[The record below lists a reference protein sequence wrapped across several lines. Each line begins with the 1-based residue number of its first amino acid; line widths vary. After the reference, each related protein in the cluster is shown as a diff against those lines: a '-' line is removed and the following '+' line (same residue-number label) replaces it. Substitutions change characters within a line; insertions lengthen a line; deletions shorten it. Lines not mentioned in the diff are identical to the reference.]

1 MSDAFLKPDDREA
14 SGRLLFA
21 LALLAGALLRLVLLG
36 SPDLFGP
43 DEGAWAL
50 AARNAAEG
58 GFGQLLAPGRTPL
71 GDPAGTP
78 FFFPA
83 LLSVMVR
90 IFGAEEW
97 AIRLP
102 SVAAGL
108 VGAFV
113 LERVVRRGYGQPAG
127 HLAGAFAALFPPLV
141 SASRAAT
148 AETAFVALG
157 LGGVIFG
164 LRALEED
171 VPAEAV
177 LAGTFFGLAFL
188 TRGPAVLL
196 FLGPLLLALL
206 VRPGLWP
213 LGKTKLCAA
222 LLLGTGAAVSAGYLG
237 LVFLVHPA
245 ALGTVFSGLVASA
258 PAWPYG
264 SNDPSAFDASLK
276 TIVGTLFLFL
286 PLAGLGAAFLLRPR
300 TETEFASG
308 ATSGERRLSHEVLW
322 GAAGIEMLVL
332 VAVAGSF
339 RLSSIPVLVALSA
352 FCGFGATAL
361 LWSSD
366 EPALRRREVT
376 FALVSGLVVLA
387 AAAVLVSQPDD
398 PLFGGRQA
406 PLSTGAALGSIGAVA
421 VLAALLASGRLRAGG
436 RPPVV
441 FLTVLL
447 VAAGVES
454 AAFIRR
460 ELLSHRTYA
469 REMAQQLA
477 PLLLPRRPVDLAF
490 RASDPDPI
498 AFRLFRTGRSWSDV
512 PTAAAFEAETR
523 RGSTAAWSF
532 RRPAPGT
539 PASASSAATPP
550 EEVRAYLAAHALDVT
565 HDVAARAGR
574 DPGSLVYAAT
584 APGSAPP

>member
-1 MSDAFLKPDDREA
+1 VSDAFLKPDDREA

-71 GDPAGTP
+71 GEPAGTP

-83 LLSVMVR
+83 VLSVMVR

-102 SVAAGL
+102 SVGAGL
-108 VGAFV
+108 IGAFV

-171 VPAEAV
+171 VPSEAI

-188 TRGPAVLL
+188 TRGHAVLV
-196 FLGPLLLALL
+196 FLGPLLLSLLARPALW
-206 VRPGLWP
+206 R
-213 LGKTKLCAA
+213 LGKTRLSAA

-237 LVFLVHPA
+237 LVRLARPA
-245 ALGTVFSGLVASA
+245 ALGTVFAGLVATR

-264 SNDPSAFDASLK
+264 STDPSAFDASLK
-276 TIVGTLFLFL
+276 AIVGTLFLFL
-286 PLAGLGAAFLLRPR
+286 PLAGLGVAFLLRPR

-322 GAAGIEMLVL
+322 GAAGVEMLVL
-332 VAVAGSF
+332 VAVAGVF
-339 RLSSIPVLVALSA
+339 RLSSIPVLTALSA

-361 LWSSD
+361 LRSSD
-366 EPALRRREVT
+366 EPALRRRDVA
-376 FALVSGLVVLA
+376 FALVSGLLVLGA
-387 AAAVLVSQPDD
+387 AGVLVSLPDD

-406 PLSTGAALGSIGAVA
+406 PLSTGAALGSIAAVA
-421 VLAALLASGRLRAGG
+421 ALAALLSSGRLRAGG
-436 RPPVV
+436 RPAVV
-441 FLTVLL
+441 FLSALL
-447 VAAGVES
+447 VASGVES

-469 REMAQQLA
+469 RETAQQLA
-477 PLLLPRRPVDLAF
+477 PLLLPRLPADLAF

-498 AFRLFRTGRSWSDV
+498 AFHLFRTGRSWTDV
-512 PTAAAFEAETR
+512 PTAAAFEAEVR
-523 RGSTAAWSF
+523 RGTTSGWSF

-539 PASASSAATPP
+539 PPSASSAAVPP
-550 EEVRAYLAAHALDVT
+550 EEVRAFLAAHAVDVT
-565 HDVAARAGR
+565 GDVAARAGR
-574 DPGSLVYAAT
+574 DPGALIYAAP
-584 APGSAPP
+584 ASGFPPP